1 MTVNKG
7 RNGRP
12 KETLLSA
19 ISSKLTY
26 NEGKEYG
33 IVRPMQGSRGYRGFD
48 IRWKRKLFIYL

>member
-12 KETLLSA
+12 NETLLSA

-26 NEGKEYG
+26 YEGKDYG
-33 IVRPMQGSRGYRGFD
+33 IVRPMQRSRGYRGFD
-48 IRWKRKLFIYL
+48 ISSR

>member
-12 KETLLSA
+12 NETLLSA

-33 IVRPMQGSRGYRGFD
+33 IVRPMQRSRNYRGFD
-48 IRWKRKLFIYL
+48 ITR